1 MPNDL
6 LKEALTE
13 CASPLVMVVL
23 SKGEVAS
30 RRTELRAFTDGTYT
44 TVSNVPKLYSM
55 VDGSELALV
64 KDTASREIANDEFDS
79 LNELVTMKSSESDQ
93 IIGVDSDLAFSIA
106 GEEVFCPLTGKEKA
120 TLSYIDNAEKAVD
133 GEDGDAVKIIETE
146 EVTEEEIDG
155 IDDTSLSS
163 DDDDSD
169 NESEDDDSDD
179 DDDDFSVD
187 DEDEEDSEDDESVLD
202 LASFSAKARK
212 ILPKTAIR
220 VAVYESAEAVDPVVD
235 GNVVNVVSDDTYV
248 VADDTGSN
256 FTVKATDVSDGESAV
271 KLVGKASSVESATV
285 KVTIA
290 ETTNP
295 EVSAVR
301 LINLSGEGNSE
312 IAVFVGGSHIGTLH
326 RSKASEKASELFS
339 NGTALF
345 QAFKPTLLKHYAEQ
359 ASAEL
364 AKFGYVANTLEVQV
378 GDLFQRR
385 LQREVAAANN
395 KAEVAASEKVN
406 DMAAN
411 FELAFMGLNKGL
423 LKGENDLVVAIA
435 SELRRAGVVKPERR
449 ARELLARN
457 SKNYIRSALE
467 HAKVYSTKSS
477 EYLNGLTVTLANAD
491 FVVSETEENP
501 ANVVSTA
508 LLTPEKTE
516 DTPQVEVSGFNSQ
529 KEKPANRY
537 THLFQNLVR

>member
-133 GEDGDAVKIIETE
+133 GEDGDAVKIETE

-163 DDDDSD
+163 DD
-169 NESEDDDSDD
+169 SEDESDGDTDD
-179 DDDDFSVD
+179 DYEGGDDFSVD
-187 DEDEEDSEDDESVLD
+187 DEDEEDSEDDEAILD

-212 ILPKTAIR
+212 ILPKTSIR

-295 EVSAVR
+295 EISAVR
-301 LINLSGEGNSE
+301 LVNLSGEGNSE

-395 KAEVAASEKVN
+395 KAEVAASEKIN

-491 FVVSETEENP
+491 FVVNETEENP

-516 DTPQVEVSGFNSQ
+516 AAPQVEVSGFNSQ